1 MISQRELIKEIPSG
15 RFHSALMTSF
25 SINLYYWEIQL
36 LRSLAGKGINFVSA
50 LVDSDCLSEQLLKY
64 SQAFSDRKP
73 LDFSL
78 HGYKMKGAFHPKIQF
93 YAGRESVLALVGSG
107 NLTIMGHGRNL
118 EVWCPVLV
126 DNIKSPAYPFVRN
139 VWSYLKGLYQ
149 ELGPE
154 AENII
159 RSIEE
164 NCAILREEFDGI
176 DVEHFM
182 GDDSVRFFTNQTT
195 SLFNQCDE
203 WIGDEKIKTITV
215 MSPFYDSKAELVKAL
230 YARYKPKEIRLI
242 VEDGFGAL
250 PKRKSIPG
258 YVKLYKWQDIKKTLG
273 VKYQDFFHSKCFFFE
288 GEQNHYMLCGSANA
302 SVAAFGLQGVEP
314 SNHEACVGF
323 KSKTTDY
330 FKLTG
335 FSLED
340 PVNADDIDA
349 MVGTQDATEKHEP
362 QILWIKEASYIY
374 DTFDLTIENKGDE
387 TDASI
392 TFYAGNRTPLLSIDR
407 HIKAG
412 SETIIG
418 RFKDAINPL
427 YVEITNKKGDL
438 ISNRQF
444 MIPTEV
450 LEINNPSPESEYK
463 RKRYREI
470 EAGNFVNGEV
480 LRFIESILN
489 ATETKL
495 AFKGDTKT
503 ASDKVIED
511 ADGYTFKSVEEYLK
525 DDGSGITGDRSLR
538 KGEKTVAQSTMLFDS
553 MISYIS
559 RSFKEK
565 EDDDIDEEE
574 TEDANKSSGRDKP
587 KLQKASCRTSKNARE
602 TSDRIIKMFDRYI
615 ENLERVSL
623 SDKGEKKPISLL
635 EALKQ
640 YMAAVF
646 FLYRTFSYRYTIE
659 NEDNT
664 EHTLI
669 ELLWSKS
676 NKKTATEYVYRITS
690 LFGLYV
696 MKSSILGEDNK
707 FIKQRIVDYKKYAF
721 ELSMALFSI
730 CDCLNEGNEECSFL
744 VRYKALA
751 LLNIK
756 DSLCVDVDLHTADR
770 VFHRLDRALQEMD
783 EFDKTQMQQYINDN
797 IALFNNYFS
806 TCPAISFQK
815 NELFGYVDLMPLN
828 DKVAL
833 LCTMACGYNSAKNE
847 YCPPYRYLYETKRI
861 VKVLPP
867 KTNYK

>member
-139 VWSYLKGLYQ
+139 VWSYLKCLYQ

-176 DVEHFM
+176 DVEHFI
-182 GDDSVRFFTNQTT
+182 GDDSIRFFTNQTT

-250 PKRKSIPG
+250 PKRKSIPD
-258 YVKLYKWQDIKKTLG
+258 YVKLYNWHDIKKTLG
-273 VKYQDFFHSKCFFFE
+273 LNYQDFFHSKCFFFE

-323 KSKTTDY
+323 KSKTIDY

-340 PVNADDIDA
+340 PINADDIDV
-349 MVGTQDATEKHEP
+349 MIGTQDATEKHEP

-412 SETIIG
+412 TETING

-480 LRFIESILN
+480 LRFIESVLN

-511 ADGYTFKSVEEYLK
+511 ADGFTFNSVEEYLK

-587 KLQKASCRTSKNARE
+587 KLQKVSCRSSKNARE

-615 ENLERVSL
+615 ENLERVAL

-669 ELLWSKS
+669 ELPWSTS
-676 NKKTATEYVYRITS
+676 NKKTATEYIYRITS

-696 MKSSILGEDNK
+696 MKSSIVGEDNK

-730 CDCLNEGNEECSFL
+730 CDCLNEGNEDYQSL
-744 VRYKALA
+744 TRYKALA
-751 LLNIK
+751 LLNMK
-756 DSLCVDVDLHTADR
+756 DSLCVDADLHTADC

-783 EFDKTQMQQYINDN
+783 EFDKARMQQYIDNN
-797 IALFNNYFS
+797 IALFKDYSKACSSINL
-806 TCPAISFQK
+806 QK
-815 NELFGYVDLMPLN
+815 NDLFGYVDLMPLN
-828 DKVAL
+828 VNVAL
-833 LCTMACGYNSAKNE
+833 LCTMACGYNSVRHE
-847 YCPPYRYLYETKRI
+847 YCPNYGYVYKSGRT
-861 VKVLPP
+861 LPLLQP
-867 KTNYK
+867 NKKKL